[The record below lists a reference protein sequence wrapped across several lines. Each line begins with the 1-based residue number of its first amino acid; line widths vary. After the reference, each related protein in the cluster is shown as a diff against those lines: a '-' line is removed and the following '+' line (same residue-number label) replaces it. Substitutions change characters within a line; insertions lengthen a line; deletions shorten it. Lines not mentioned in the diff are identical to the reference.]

1 MTATRGCEPVR
12 PAAAMVREA
21 TTATMLTPRE
31 HDTEMV
37 SNRSELG
44 GHEAGMGRESG
55 RCEDMIVGTISRL
68 TQVPGGLLVEV
79 AAVQPPE
86 TSVTLV
92 CRLSAGADQAQVAW
106 YEQMRE
112 TGTELRFQCSRSAPF
127 TAPRIEQAGPSDDPT
142 WLETGHGSQARVA
155 RSLAHATEVLRRVDE
170 RPASKPIGERLER
183 RLDAFKR
190 HE

>member
-1 MTATRGCEPVR
+1 
-12 PAAAMVREA
+12 
-21 TTATMLTPRE
+21 
-31 HDTEMV
+31 
-37 SNRSELG
+37 
-44 GHEAGMGRESG
+44 
-55 RCEDMIVGTISRL
+55 MIIGTISKL

-79 AAVQPPE
+79 AAKKPHA

-92 CRLSAGADQAQVAW
+92 RRLSGDADSAQVAW
-106 YEQMRE
+106 YEQMRQ
-112 TGTELRFQCSRSAPF
+112 TGTELRFLCARSAPF

-183 RLDAFKR
+183 RLEALKR